1 MFLQFLL
8 DHHHHVPCSYL
19 VFPISMDVCGCQWKL
34 VRRKVCPCSDRIAR
48 SWTEL
53 IDLFLMRL
61 WEEQSWPW
69 FRRIFHFHQMN
80 FLEGFS
86 GKYFLNL
93 FRIYMGGTK
102 WCHLSSN
109 CSLIQV
115 LTQGEFDHLLLT
127 WNVIKSLKYTYR
139 TLHSFL
145 QPKIIKISH
154 WTGMIIIRAIKVTL
168 II

>member
-69 FRRIFHFHQMN
+69 FRRIFHFHQIN

-109 CSLIQV
+109 CILIQV
-115 LTQGEFDHLLLT
+115 SSIICFLHEMWLNHWITHIGHYIVFYSRR
-127 WNVIKSLKYTYR
+127 SLK
-139 TLHSFL
+139 LVIE
-145 QPKIIKISH
+145 QE
-154 WTGMIIIRAIKVTL
+154 W
-168 II
+168 